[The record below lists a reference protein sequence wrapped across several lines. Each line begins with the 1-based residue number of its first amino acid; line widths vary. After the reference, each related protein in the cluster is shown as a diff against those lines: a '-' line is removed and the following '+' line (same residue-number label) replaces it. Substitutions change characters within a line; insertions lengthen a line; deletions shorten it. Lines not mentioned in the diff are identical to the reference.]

1 MGNAYHL
8 RTASTKI
15 DFQNVRK
22 NVHVKIKRRKNNM
35 KKITWNEYAIN
46 KLIEKWWAIM
56 TNRIMTDEEA
66 LELEKDLEQVGIS
79 GNDFLNAMIEK
90 IKE

>member
-1 MGNAYHL
+1 
-8 RTASTKI
+8 
-15 DFQNVRK
+15 
-22 NVHVKIKRRKNNM
+22 M
-35 KKITWNEYAIN
+35 KKMTWNEYAIN